1 MYKVSLDDGSR
12 RELVLQTRVTD
23 IAARTRDRLEMVRL
37 SGAGWSIPQI
47 ARHLETHEQTV
58 RYWIK
63 AYLEGG
69 FDALRDQPHI
79 GQRSAITEDIVT
91 AFKEQ
96 MTQTV
101 RVWTAQQI
109 ADWASEKYGVVR
121 SAKQWRKILKRNG
134 LSYHRTGRGLRHKRK
149 PEEVQAA
156 REEMAA
162 LDKKGAMNCSMSAI
176 STKPVW
182 R

>member
-1 MYKVSLDDGSR
+1 MYKVCLDDGSR
-12 RELVLQTRVTD
+12 HEIVRQTRVSN
-23 IAARTRDRLEMVRL
+23 IAARTRDRLEMIRL

-47 ARHLETHEQTV
+47 ARHLQTHEQTV
-58 RYWIK
+58 RHWIK
-63 AYLEGG
+63 AFLYDG

-79 GQRSAITEDIVT
+79 GQRSAITEAIVT

-101 RVWTAQQI
+101 RIWTAQQ
-109 ADWASEKYGVVR
+109 AANWASEKYGIVR

-156 REEMAA
+156 KEEMAD
-162 LDKKGAMNCSMSAI
+162 LEKKGAMNCSMSAI
-176 STKPVW
+176 STKLVW